1 MDYPRFIIITHD
13 ELTIVRPLSLALL
26 EIKIFL
32 FTFIKNFVLED
43 AGETIVPVFSTTLQP
58 LVKGK
63 EDQGVQLPVR
73 MSVYNA

>member
-1 MDYPRFIIITHD
+1 MLLFIYLSTNN
-13 ELTIVRPLSLALL
+13 RPSLAIL

-43 AGETIVPVFSTTLQP
+43 AGETIIPVFSTTLQP

-63 EDQGVQLPVR
+63 EDQGVKLPVR